1 MMSHRRSSRR
11 RYTLLGPQR
20 AWGVRLP
27 RPRRP
32 GSAPLRPGSGQDR
45 TAASARTPDS
55 AFYGGHISHHT
66 RHTPDACTAPLMQPC
81 SARCPLCCEARSC
94 RVCRPVLFELFPQ
107 KEESFTQLICRRAHT
122 ERESRRSATQNYQP
136 AGASR
141 ATSDGCE
148 ARGQTARRP
157 SSPWAGRGS
166 CQRKS
171 RRRT

>member
-1 MMSHRRSSRR
+1 MSHDDRADDGTRSLARSALGAFACRGRGGRALRRSGRARGRIGPRHRR
-11 RYTLLGPQR
+11 E
-20 AWGVRLP
+20 
-27 RPRRP
+27 RRT
-32 GSAPLRPGSGQDR
+32 PLS
-45 TAASARTPDS
+45 TAAISRT
-55 AFYGGHISHHT
+55 T
-66 RHTPDACTAPLMQPC
+66 RATPRTRAQHRSCSPC

-141 ATSDGCE
+141 APSDGCE
-148 ARGQTARRP
+148 ARGQTGRRP

-171 RRRT
+171 RRRI

>member
-1 MMSHRRSSRR
+1 MSHDDRADDGTRSLARSALGAFACRGRGGRALRRSGRAR
-11 RYTLLGPQR
+11 GRIGPR
-20 AWGVRLP
+20 HR
-27 RPRRP
+27 
-32 GSAPLRPGSGQDR
+32 
-45 TAASARTPDS
+45 RTPDS

-81 SARCPLCCEARSC
+81 LARCPLCCEARSC

-148 ARGQTARRP
+148 ARGQTGRRP
-157 SSPWAGRGS
+157 SSPWAGLGS